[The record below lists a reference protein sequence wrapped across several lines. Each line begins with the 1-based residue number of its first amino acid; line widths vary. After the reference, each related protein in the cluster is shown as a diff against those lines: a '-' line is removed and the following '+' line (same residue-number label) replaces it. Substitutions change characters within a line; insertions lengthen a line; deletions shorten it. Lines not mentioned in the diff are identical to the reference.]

1 MKRVET
7 KIWLTPDER
16 TYLDQQ
22 AQALTTTRGELI
34 RHRAVGTL
42 PTAIVNLAAYQRAVD
57 AAARTVSGIPRQQ
70 LEAIVAAAITAI
82 GKPAHDQAA

>member
-1 MKRVET
+1 VKRVET

-22 AQALTTTRGELI
+22 AQALTITRGELI
-34 RHRAVGTL
+34 RHRAIGTA
-42 PTAIVNLAAYQRAVD
+42 PAAVISLAAYQRAIES
-57 AAARTVSGIPRQQ
+57 AARTVSGIPRQQ

-82 GKPAHDQAA
+82 GKPRDDKAA

>member
-22 AQALTTTRGELI
+22 AESLTITRGELI

-42 PTAIVNLAAYQRAVD
+42 PTATVNLAAYQRAVD

-82 GKPAHDQAA
+82 GKPADDQAA

>member
-22 AQALTTTRGELI
+22 AESLTITRGELI

-42 PTAIVNLAAYQRAVD
+42 PTATVNLAAYQRV
-57 AAARTVSGIPRQQ
+57 
-70 LEAIVAAAITAI
+70 
-82 GKPAHDQAA
+82 